1 MARTIAALMRH
12 GHYHQP
18 EHTPSAHLPYPLT
31 ETGREQAT
39 SVAREV
45 LEVAE
50 EQGWAVDPV
59 IETSHLLRAW
69 ETGRII
75 RERWV
80 EMLARGF
87 TVESFEDLSERSVGS
102 AANLTEEQI
111 TAIVEADPRHELPP
125 NWRLDSVL
133 RLPFSGAESL
143 MEAGERVLRHLD
155 HRFRDLAEVATVDT
169 VRLVVGH
176 GGSIRHAAI
185 HMGILRLEEV
195 LGLSMR
201 NCGVVYFERF
211 PDGSWKH
218 VLGEWKVRDR
228 KPAESWAPRD

>member
-18 EHTPSAHLPYPLT
+18 EHTPSAHLPYTLT
-31 ETGREQAT
+31 ERGREQAA
-39 SVAREV
+39 SAADDV
-45 LEVAE
+45 LETARR
-50 EQGWAVDPV
+50 QGWSLDPV

-75 RERWV
+75 RGRWL
-80 EMLARGF
+80 EMEAREF
-87 TVESFEDLSERSVGS
+87 AVQSFEDLSERSVGS
-102 AANLTEEQI
+102 AANLTEAQI
-111 TAIVEADPRHELPP
+111 TAIVEADPRYELPP

-143 MEAGERVLRHLD
+143 MDAGRRVLRHLD
-155 HRFRDLAEVATVDT
+155 HRFGELADSTSADT

-185 HMGILRLEEV
+185 HMGILRLEDV

-211 PDGSWKH
+211 PDGTWKH
-218 VLGEWKVRDR
+218 VLGEWKIRDR
-228 KPAESWAPRD
+228 SPAVDWAPRD